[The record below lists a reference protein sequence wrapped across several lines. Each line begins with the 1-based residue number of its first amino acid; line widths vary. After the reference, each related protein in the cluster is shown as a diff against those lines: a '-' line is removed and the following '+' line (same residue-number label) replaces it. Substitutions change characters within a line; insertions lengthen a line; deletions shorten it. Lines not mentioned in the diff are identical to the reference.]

1 MRLLSVSLFLLA
13 GMLCATPSAAA
24 PFTAGNVVVYRAGDG
39 SSSLINT
46 GSAVFLDEF
55 TANGDLVQSIPLPVV
70 AEGANFPL
78 IASGTATS
86 EGLLTR
92 SEDRRFLL
100 LTGYGRAIGG
110 AGSLASTS
118 GAVVPRV
125 VGRVDASGVIDTS
138 TALAD
143 FASGNN
149 PRSAASS
156 DGKSLWVAGGA
167 GGVRHAA
174 LGASSSVQL
183 ATAVTNLRQV
193 DIADGQ
199 LYVSTASGSAFRIA
213 AVGAG
218 LPVTEGQALANL
230 PGFPMSSGSP
240 YAYAFVDVSEAV
252 AGLDTLYVADDNA
265 TSGGIAKYSLV
276 DGSWVSNGS
285 AGLAGDAYRGIV
297 ARREVDGVRLFA
309 TRKGGSA
316 AAGGGELVGMLDA
329 SGFNAAISGAPAL
342 LAAATTNTAFRG
354 LAFTPEADLPP
365 LGPLM
370 RITEYMYQGANG
382 EFVEFSNVGDT
393 PADLAGWSFDDDSRI
408 PGSFALGAFGIVQ
421 PGESVILTESSA
433 EAFRTAWSLCP
444 GVRVV
449 GGLTQN
455 LGRND
460 ELNLFDD
467 LGELVDRL
475 SYGDQNFP
483 GSIRTQ
489 NRSGWVSST
498 GLGANLALEWTLS
511 AIDDEELSVASA
523 GGDLGSPGR
532 SERVAFDY
540 DPCAVE
546 PGAPE
551 VTVDPV
557 ATSRFLDLPVNGGG
571 AASGVIGDVSDPAA
585 LVGIGFTLLDEEG
598 DPELL
603 GVIVES
609 DNPAVVDAAGLL
621 LGGSGA
627 NRQLRVE
634 PSGVGL
640 ATITL
645 RASDGSG
652 REGSYSVAF
661 AASQGSPL
669 AAQTRWHT
677 GASDASTALALDAD
691 WMLVADDEGQLL
703 RLYRRDLSGLHQAGF
718 DFTGA
723 LELADAPGGVPREV
737 DIEASTRLGD
747 RLFWSGSH
755 GNQATGAHNAR
766 PNRRRVFATDLTPGE
781 MPSLAYAG
789 RYDFLA
795 EDLQVWDEGNG
806 HGLGAGALGL
816 LASSQPGVSPES
828 PAGSNIEGLAM
839 APDGSSAYVAFRA
852 PLLPLAARN
861 EALIVPVLAF
871 DTLVTG
877 AAPASRP
884 AGSATFG
891 APILLDLGGRGIRS
905 IEANAS
911 GEYLILAGPV
921 QGAAGA
927 LVDFRM
933 YRWSGLTEDP
943 PVPMPTTLTVS
954 SLGGSPEGLVEVPD
968 PLQSEVEVQ
977 VIVDNGDTVFYG
989 DGVAAKDLAERRHAK
1004 FRSQRVLIRSGDVFA
1019 NGFEDTP

>member
-1 MRLLSVSLFLLA
+1 MHLIRLSLLLLA
-13 GMLCATPSAAA
+13 GVVCATPLAAA

-39 SSSLINT
+39 SSGLVNT

-55 TANGDLVQSIPLPVV
+55 TPSGELVQSIPLPVAV
-70 AEGANFPL
+70 EGSNFPL

-92 SEDRRFLL
+92 SADRRFLL

-110 AGSLASTS
+110 TGSLAGTA
-118 GAVVPRV
+118 GNVVPRV
-125 VGRVDASGVIDTS
+125 VGRVDASGVVDTS

-143 FASGNN
+143 FATGNN
-149 PRSAASS
+149 PRSAVSS

-174 LGASSSVQL
+174 LGGISSVQL
-183 ATAVTNLRQV
+183 STAATNLRQV

-199 LYVSTASGSAFRIA
+199 LYVSTASGSTFRLA
-213 AVGAG
+213 AVGTG
-218 LPVTEGQALANL
+218 LPTTEGQAFANL
-230 PGFPMSSGSP
+230 PGFPTSTGSP
-240 YAYAFVDVSEAV
+240 YAYAFVDLSEAV

-265 TSGGIAKYSLV
+265 TIGGIAKYSLV
-276 DGSWVSNGS
+276 DGSWVSNGT
-285 AGLAGDAYRGIV
+285 AGAAGDAYRGIV

-309 TRKGGSA
+309 TRRGGSA
-316 AAGGGELVGMLDA
+316 AAGGGELVAMLDA
-329 SGFNAAISGAPAL
+329 SGFNGAISGTPGL
-342 LAAATTNTAFRG
+342 LATAAANTAFRG
-354 LAFTPEADLPP
+354 VAFAPEAELPP

-382 EFVEFSNVGDT
+382 EFVEFTNVGDA
-393 PADLAGWSFDDDSRI
+393 PADLAGWSFDDDSRV
-408 PGSFALGAFGIVQ
+408 PGSFALGTFGIVQ
-421 PGESVILTESSA
+421 PGESVILTEA
-433 EAFRTAWSLCP
+433 GADAFRTAWSLCA
-444 GVRVV
+444 GVRVI

-489 NRSGWVSST
+489 NRSGWVSSA

-511 AIDDEELSVASA
+511 SIGDAEASVASV

-532 SERVAFDY
+532 SERAAFDY
-540 DPCAVE
+540 DPCAVQ

-551 VTVDPV
+551 VTVNPT
-557 ATSRFLDLPVNGGG
+557 ATSVFLDLPVNGGG
-571 AASGVIGDVSDPAA
+571 AASGVIGDGSDPAA
-585 LVGIGFTLLDEEG
+585 VVGIGFTLLDEEG

-603 GVIVES
+603 NVIVDS
-609 DNPAVVDAAGLL
+609 DNPTVVDVAGLL
-621 LGGSGA
+621 LSGSGA

-640 ATITL
+640 AAITL
-645 RASDGSG
+645 RASDGAG
-652 REGSYSVAF
+652 REGSYRVEF

-703 RLYRRDLSGLHQAGF
+703 RLYRRDLSGLHQDGF
-718 DFTGA
+718 DFTAA
-723 LELADAPGGVPREV
+723 LELTDVSGGVPREV

-755 GNQATGAHNAR
+755 GNQATGAHNPR
-766 PNRRRVFATDLTPGE
+766 PNRRRLFATDLTPGE
-781 MPSLAYAG
+781 IPSLAYAG

-795 EDLQVWDEGNG
+795 EDLLAWDEGNG

-828 PAGSNIEGLAM
+828 PAGFNIEGLAM

-852 PLLPLAARN
+852 PLLPLAART

-871 DTLVTG
+871 DALVTG

-891 APILLDLGGRGIRS
+891 APILLNLGGRGIRS

-911 GEYLILAGPV
+911 GDYVILAGPV

-933 YRWSGLTEDP
+933 YRWSGVAEDP

-954 SLGGSPEGLVEVPD
+954 GLGGSPEGLVEVPD
-968 PLQSEVEVQ
+968 PLQSDVEVQ
-977 VIVDNGDTVFYG
+977 IIVDNGDTVFYG

-1004 FRSQRVLIRSGDVFA
+1004 FRSQRVLIRSEDVFA
-1019 NGFEDTP
+1019 NGFEETP